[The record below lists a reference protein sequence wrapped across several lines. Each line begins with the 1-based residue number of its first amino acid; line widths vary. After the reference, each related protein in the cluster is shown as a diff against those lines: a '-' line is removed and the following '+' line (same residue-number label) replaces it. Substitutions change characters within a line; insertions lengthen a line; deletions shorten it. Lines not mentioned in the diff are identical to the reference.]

1 MTTVA
6 QLLADATDRLR
17 LADVGEPRLDARVL
31 LAHVLELES
40 AALSVYPD
48 RDVPDSVAGPY
59 AALVA
64 RRVAREPVAH
74 LTGCREFWSRMFAVG
89 PDVLDPRPDSETLI
103 EAVLDH
109 VGDRRYGWRIADLGV
124 GSGCLLLTVLGEL
137 PGATGVGADVSVAA
151 LRRARSNARTLGFDR
166 RAAFVRSDWSAG
178 LAGPF
183 DVVLCNPP
191 YIPSADIET
200 LAPEVARHE
209 PRGAFDGGP
218 DGLACYRSLVPDLPR
233 VLAPGGLAVVEIGV
247 GQSDAVAAL
256 LDAAGLCLA
265 ERRRD
270 LGGRERCLVA
280 RRPGVAVKQKKRL
293 ETVTVGISLKVGIE
307 GGAGVGLRVKAAQ

>member
-1 MTTVA
+1 MSTVG
-6 QLLADATDRLR
+6 QLLALATDRLR
-17 LADVGEPRLDARVL
+17 RAGVGEPRLDARVL
-31 LAHVLELES
+31 LAHVLNLEP

-48 RDVPDSVAGPY
+48 RDVPNSVAGPY
-59 AALVA
+59 TALVA
-64 RRVAREPVAH
+64 RRAAREPVAH
-74 LTGCREFWSRMFAVG
+74 LTGHREFWSRVFAVG

-137 PGATGVGADVSVAA
+137 PGATGVGVDVSVAA
-151 LRRARSNARTLGFDR
+151 LRRARSNARALGFDR
-166 RAAFVRSDWSAG
+166 RTTFVRSDWGASM
-178 LAGPF
+178 AGPF

-191 YIPSADIET
+191 YIPSAEIET

-209 PRGAFDGGP
+209 PRVALDGGL
-218 DGLACYRSLVPDLPR
+218 DGMACYRALAPDLPR
-233 VLAPGGLAVVEIGV
+233 ILAPGGLAVVEIGV

-256 LDAAGLCLA
+256 LKAAGLRLA

-280 RRPGVAVKQKKRL
+280 RHPGVAVKQKKRL
-293 ETVTVGISLKVGIE
+293 ETATVGISLKVGIE
-307 GGAGVGLRVKAAQ
+307 GGASGGPWVKAAQ